1 MRRRDDVV
9 RSGGTN
15 STASPLPPGPVRM
28 ELAFTVGPGRGRMNL
43 WKPTLDALGQ
53 ILGHARPLAPGA
65 PRRAAPRTSACTAAS
80 IPRWATIC
88 SSPSRSN
95 TSPRQHR
102 PA

>member
-43 WKPTLDALGQ
+43 WKPTIDALGQ
-53 ILGHARPLAPGA
+53 ILGHAPA
-65 PRRAAPRTSACTAAS
+65 AAPWAPLDGRIVDLGLHCRVDPAMGNDVLIAIAATG
-80 IPRWATIC
+80 IGT
-88 SSPSRSN
+88 
-95 TSPRQHR
+95 
-102 PA
+102 